1 MDISSRR
8 DSTSFIDP
16 SKTTPTK
23 TSVKRGAGTSLG
35 NVENE
40 GVGTSVRN
48 VKNQGVATSL
58 KNGENGGAG
67 TSLQNVATG
76 GAGTNLQN
84 VARGGAGTSLG
95 KGVETQPLLRRA
107 LLREDGMRTPDR
119 DSYHT
124 LKQRA
129 NTDLRRRNEIPTLR

>member
-8 DSTSFIDP
+8 DSTTSFIDP
-16 SKTTPTK
+16 SKKTPTK
-23 TSVKRGAGTSLG
+23 TSEKRGAGTSLG

-40 GVGTSVRN
+40 GVGASVRN
-48 VKNQGVATSL
+48 AKNKGVGTSL

-67 TSLQNVATG
+67 TSLGKVAS
-76 GAGTNLQN
+76 GA
-84 VARGGAGTSLG
+84 AGTSLG

>member
-48 VKNQGVATSL
+48 VKNQGVGTSL

-76 GAGTNLQN
+76 GAGTS
-84 VARGGAGTSLG
+84 VG

-119 DSYHT
+119 DPHT

>member
-8 DSTSFIDP
+8 DSTTSFNDP

-23 TSVKRGAGTSLG
+23 TSEKRGAGTSLG

-48 VKNQGVATSL
+48 VKNQGVGTSL

-67 TSLQNVATG
+67 TSLRNVAS
-76 GAGTNLQN
+76 
-84 VARGGAGTSLG
+84 GGAGTSLG
-95 KGVETQPLLRRA
+95 NGVETLPLLRRA

-119 DSYHT
+119 DPYT

-129 NTDLRRRNEIPTLR
+129 NTDLKRRNEIPTLRQVS